1 MLFRGGHSNMKQKNS
16 LSECLKFIYKEVNS
30 YSKGYKFYMPL
41 YVILSVAG
49 SLPPLFIPS
58 LGVRYLSEQKDYASF
73 ALCAG
78 ILLGIYLLAQGLVAY
93 LENKVTWTNTFTRVM
108 KIFPD
113 TYKKSMTCD
122 YAFFESDKLKDLRS
136 KADAAIEGNWK
147 GAELMMKSVPSLL
160 ISLIGLLVYSAMS
173 SLTYWWV
180 FLIFL
185 GEAVCNILSE
195 MVWDRTYRK
204 YEDKSYDAEKSLD
217 CLFYLSRDEK
227 EKKDIH
233 NYGLIKM
240 LNIFLNKRYTLFENY
255 WKLQHRFSFLPNLSN
270 SIFGFIR
277 DIVLYSL
284 LITQVVNGNL
294 PLASFVALIE
304 VINGMSAY
312 LSTIGE
318 KYLDL
323 RSGANSVTYLIDYMG
338 SPSEMNYGKGVAL
351 DKLNYP
357 LSIEFQDVSFT
368 YSGAKKP
375 TIDHLSFKIS
385 PGEKIALVGENGAGK
400 TTIIKLLSGLYK
412 PTGGRILIG
421 GTDINDF
428 NISDYRKLLSV
439 INQEVNLIGFPLD
452 NIVSCSLDPDDKK
465 VRECLDKAGLKDK
478 VSSLPQKEKTCISK
492 NLSPDGVELSGGEQ
506 QKVMLARALYKNGP
520 LLFLDEP
527 TSALDPIAEGELYE
541 KYNDL
546 TKNKTSVFISHR
558 LSSTRFCDDILYLE
572 KGKIIEEGTHEELMK
587 KNGKYAEI
595 FNLQA
600 HYYKENKNHEE
611 L

>member
-1 MLFRGGHSNMKQKNS
+1 MKQKNS
-16 LSECLKFIYKEVNS
+16 LSKCLKFIYKEVNS

-58 LGVRYLSEQKDYASF
+58 LAVRYLSEQKDYASF
-73 ALCAG
+73 ALYAG
-78 ILLGIYLLAQGLVAY
+78 ILLGIYLLVQGLVAY
-93 LENKVTWTNTFTRVM
+93 LEDKVTWTNTFTRVM

-136 KADAAIEGNWK
+136 KADAAIEGNWE

-160 ISLIGLLVYSAMS
+160 ISLLGLLVYSAMS

-195 MVWDRTYRK
+195 MVWDRTYHK
-204 YEDKSYDAEKSLD
+204 YEDKSYDAEKSLNY
-217 CLFYLSRDEK
+217 LFHLSRDEK

-233 NYGLIKM
+233 NYGLVKM

-294 PLASFVALIE
+294 PLASFVAVIE
-304 VINGMSAY
+304 VINGMSTY

-318 KYLDL
+318 KYVDL
-323 RSGANSVTYLIDYMG
+323 RSGANSVTYLIDYMEA
-338 SPSEMNYGKGVAL
+338 PTEMNYGKGVAL

-375 TIDHLSFKIS
+375 TIDHLSFKIN

-465 VRECLDKAGLKDK
+465 VRECLDKAGLKAK
-478 VSSLPQKEKTCISK
+478 VSSLPQKEKTYISK
-492 NLSPDGVELSGGEQ
+492 NLSPNGVEFSGGEQ

-527 TSALDPIAEGELYE
+527 TSALDPIAEGELYQ

-546 TKNKTSVFISHR
+546 TKNKTSIFISHR